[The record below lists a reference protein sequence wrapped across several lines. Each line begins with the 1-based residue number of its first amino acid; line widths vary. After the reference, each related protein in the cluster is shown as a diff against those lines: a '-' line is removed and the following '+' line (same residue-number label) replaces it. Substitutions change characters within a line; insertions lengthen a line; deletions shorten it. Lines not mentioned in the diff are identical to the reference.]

1 LIAINAISKP
11 TLIASHALRAA
22 RPKIARLVIDYP
34 RQPLDS
40 EGLVDEFLKAP
51 LRNRSKDNKQLRET
65 GEQRGFKQSPNF
77 RGSHPLQ
84 LLPLKL
90 FGVMSEREVIGY
102 LGQMQDVLTTA
113 EIQILRLKLL
123 AFADQQSDQ
132 SVRFQCAALDA
143 KLAEALEGD
152 DLILRRTLAN
162 SVQQLEAALRRPAI
176 EKATAQFLTGRRR
189 NNLSA

>member
-1 LIAINAISKP
+1 
-11 TLIASHALRAA
+11 
-22 RPKIARLVIDYP
+22 
-34 RQPLDS
+34 
-40 EGLVDEFLKAP
+40 
-51 LRNRSKDNKQLRET
+51 
-65 GEQRGFKQSPNF
+65 
-77 RGSHPLQ
+77 
-84 LLPLKL
+84 
-90 FGVMSEREVIGY
+90 MSEREVIGY

-162 SVQQLEAALRRPAI
+162 SVQQFEAALRRPAI